1 MSQIHLQKNHSLGG
15 DEARKTAE
23 KLADRLAAEYNATWQ
38 WHNNDLKL
46 TAKGVSGLLHVDHD
60 MVDIK
65 VDLGMMLRPFKGKI
79 ESRIKAQ
86 LDDILDKENLSAL

>member
-1 MSQIHLQKNHSLGG
+1 MSQIHLQKKHALGG

-23 KLADRLAAEYNATWQ
+23 KLADRLAAEYNAKWQ

-46 TAKGVSGLLHVDHD
+46 TAKGVQGLLHVGHD

>member
-23 KLADRLAAEYNATWQ
+23 KLADRLAAEYKAKWQ

-46 TAKGVSGLLHVDHD
+46 TAKGVQGLLHVGHD

>member
-1 MSQIHLQKNHSLGG
+1 MSLIHLRKKHALGRAK
-15 DEARKTAE
+15 ARKTAE
-23 KLADRLAAEYNATWQ
+23 KLADSLAAEYNAKYQ

-46 TAKGVSGLLHVDHD
+46 TAKGVQGLLHVGHD

-65 VDLGMMLRPFKGKI
+65 VDLGVMLRPFKGKI

-86 LDDILDKENLSAL
+86 LDDTLDKDNFSA